1 MKEILENIGLSEAAY
16 REGYIALAEDIIS
29 NGRQID
35 VSLNANDAYFVY
47 QVNDLMSLWGYYS
60 KDEVLSVL
68 ALCDTP
74 YKHFPGVLQIFPFES
89 NSSRGAS
96 IMEIGGIKN
105 PSDTIKIYAEVVN
118 YMLVKN
124 KYPLSGAKRQSSAVT
139 INGFL
144 QGDSLKIYE
153 SSKEYCRAYDHKP
166 GASENSIVFL
176 KSVNREETPAE
187 MTPFAHVT
195 AGLIGYKE
203 LINAYSRERFISID
217 AVCNGF
223 KFSFFKGYDK
233 ITVEKL
239 SRVKSG
245 AIIEADAYFAAGL

>member
-1 MKEILENIGLSEAAY
+1 MKEILVNIGLSEAAY

-35 VSLNANDAYFVY
+35 VSLNANNAYFVY
-47 QVNDLMSLWGYYS
+47 QVDELMSLWGYYS

-74 YKHFPGVLQIFPFES
+74 HKHFSKVLRIDPFES
-89 NSSRGAS
+89 NPSRGAS

-124 KYPLSGAKRQSSAVT
+124 KYTLSGWQQQLSAIL

-144 QGDSLKIYE
+144 QGNSLKIYDG
-153 SSKEYCRAYDHKP
+153 SKEYCEAYDHKP
-166 GASENSIVFL
+166 CASENSIVLL

-187 MTPFAHVT
+187 MTPFAHIT
-195 AGLIGYKE
+195 AGLAGYKE
-203 LINAYSRERFISID
+203 LINAYSRERFISVD
-217 AVCNGF
+217 AICKGF
-223 KFSFFKGYDK
+223 KFSFFTGYDK

-239 SRVKSG
+239 SRAKTG
-245 AIIEADAYFAAGL
+245 AIIEADAYFAARL

>member
-16 REGYIALAEDIIS
+16 REGYIALAEDIIT

-47 QVNDLMSLWGYYS
+47 QVNELMSLWGYYS

-74 YKHFPGVLQIFPFES
+74 YKHFSKVLQMEPFES
-89 NSSRGAS
+89 NPSRGAS
-96 IMEIGGIKN
+96 IIEIGGMKN
-105 PSDTIKIYAEVVN
+105 TSDTIKIYAEVIN

-124 KYPLSGAKRQSSAVT
+124 KYPLAGGQQQPSTVI

-144 QGDSLKIYE
+144 QSDSLKIYG
-153 SSKEYCRAYDHKP
+153 SSKEYCQAYDHKP
-166 GASENSIVFL
+166 GASENSIVPL

-187 MTPFAHVT
+187 MTPFAHIT
-195 AGLIGYKE
+195 AGLTGYKE
-203 LINAYSRERFISID
+203 LINAYSRERFISIET
-217 AVCNGF
+217 VCKGL
-223 KFSFFKGYDK
+223 KFSFFTGYDR

-239 SRVKSG
+239 SRVKTG
-245 AIIEADAYFAAGL
+245 AIIEADAYFAVRL